1 MANQLT
7 KLAIVSYTP
16 AIPYRPAREAYC
28 YWRRETVEG
37 FWDLQLVAVYV
48 ESNNA
53 LTIGGTPGRQL
64 VFQTQPVWRPGG
76 VVETRVCLPAD
87 PGQQGVPEQT
97 TYTPIS
103 GWNSGARSVAPL
115 LADGR
120 FEFNVKSGAIGV
132 VVGLVSQD
140 AGTLPSEATHAFYVS
155 RSTIKVYES
164 GVEILTVPEPHIESE
179 TFVIERSGV
188 VVTYRYGDWAHTSLV
203 PAVDQQFLDAALY
216 FTGDTVF
223 DPALVLSVGA
233 EGIGYASLRP
243 VNVLASDL
251 DYDTDGGDAVGYAR
265 TPLVVAQGQ
274 VNNTVI
280 GTALATLRGVQ
291 VFSSSMTRYAEGSAT
306 LPSVTARGED
316 GIVVPEFSY
325 GYATLWPLSSVGVG
339 LTGELGSATAT
350 LRAVDVL
357 ASNYP
362 MRYGQAYSTLQSLD
376 IVNAT
381 LVLPEDDLPVTMSGM
396 GVYDFYFTDERVQA
410 QINDGLSLTD
420 SLLAV
425 VSITDTTFDMLELRD
440 ALTFTQAVES
450 IIRSGLTVTGDTNAA
465 QRAAVQYAV
474 NVLTGGLSTYS
485 GFEFD
490 RFVQTTTQV
499 YGARADGVYVLRPG
513 DDNGLPINIEIDF
526 GADDF
531 ATPAAKSVEAVYL
544 GMATDGQAY
553 LRTNNDGE
561 ERTYRV
567 VQRGPIMRA
576 VMAKGVT
583 GRRWNLKLEVVDA
596 TQFELDLVEV
606 IVGVRARRWTR

>member
-16 AIPYRPAREAYC
+16 ATPYRPARSAYC
-28 YWRRETVEG
+28 YWKRETVEG
-37 FWDLQLVAVYV
+37 FWDLQLVAVYI

-64 VFQTQPVWRPGG
+64 VFQTHPVWRPGG
-76 VVETRVCLPAD
+76 VVETYVCLPAD
-87 PGQQGVPEQT
+87 PGQQGAPAQT
-97 TYTPIS
+97 TYTPIA

-120 FEFNVKSGAIGV
+120 FEFNVKSGAVGV
-132 VVGLVSQD
+132 MVGLVPRDVS
-140 AGTLPSEATHAFYVS
+140 TLPSEATHAFYIAGD
-155 RSTIKVYES
+155 TIKVYES
-164 GVEILTVPEPHIESE
+164 GVEVLTVPEPHVETE
-179 TFVIERSGV
+179 TFTIERSGV
-188 VVTYRYGDWAHTSLV
+188 VVTYKYGAWTHTSSV
-203 PAVDQQFLDAALY
+203 PAVDQQFLDASLY

-223 DPALVLSVGA
+223 DPALVLGA
-233 EGIGYASLRP
+233 GVEGDGYAALRP

-251 DYDTDGGDAVGYAR
+251 DYGTDGGDAVGYAR
-265 TPLVVAQGQ
+265 VAPVVVQGQ
-274 VNNTVI
+274 VNNIVI
-280 GTALATLRGVQ
+280 GTSLATLRSVQ
-291 VFSSSMTRYAEGSAT
+291 TFSSDISRYAEGSAT
-306 LPSVTARGED
+306 LAPVTANGED
-316 GIVVPEFSY
+316 GIEVPAFSY
-325 GYATLWPLSSVGVG
+325 GYATLWPLSAVGVG

-362 MRYGQAYSTLQSLD
+362 VGYGQAYSTLQPLD

-381 LVLPEDDLPVTMSGM
+381 LVLPEDDLPVAMSGVGM
-396 GVYDFYFTDERVQA
+396 YDFYFTDERVQA

-420 SLLAV
+420 ALLAV

-440 ALTFTQAVES
+440 ALTFTQVVES
-450 IIRSGLTVTGDTNAA
+450 IIRSGLAITGDNSAA

-474 NVLTGGLSTYS
+474 NVLTGGLSTYN

-490 RFVQTTTQV
+490 RFAQTSTQV
-499 YGARADGVYVLRPG
+499 YGSRADGVYVLRPG
-513 DDNGLPINIEIDF
+513 DDNGLPINIEVDF

-531 ATPAAKSVEAVYL
+531 ATPAAKAVEAVYL

-561 ERTYRV
+561 EHLYRV
-567 VQRGPIMRA
+567 VQRGPIMRS